1 MRQRLDLLESIL
13 YPSASFVR
21 SYEPV
26 QIELEN
32 GEQLSG
38 IPHQEP
44 NNIVRVVTG
53 ANQEIR
59 INQDQI
65 HDMSPSSVSLMP
77 SGLGD
82 LLTQQQLADLLVFLE
97 SRK

>member
-1 MRQRLDLLESIL
+1 
-13 YPSASFVR
+13 
-21 SYEPV
+21 
-26 QIELEN
+26 
-32 GEQLSG
+32 
-38 IPHQEP
+38 
-44 NNIVRVVTG
+44 VRVVTG